1 MQVSVTISVEILKK
15 TRYKQIKEKIMVKK
29 INKGRDNV
37 KVVPELGANSKGEQQ
52 GGIPV
57 EMTDP
62 FTSQT
67 VEVRGTRRMR
77 PDKKPVKATWY

>member
-1 MQVSVTISVEILKK
+1 MGPHEQLTCLN
-15 TRYKQIKEKIMVKK
+15 KEKIMVKK

-62 FTSQT
+62 YTSQT
-67 VEVRGTRRMR
+67 VDVKGTRRMR
-77 PDKKPVKATWY
+77 PDKRPVKATWY